1 MTARAAEVIK
11 VKNFNVTDSA
21 VVAIRRTGPS
31 GRAASAALLTL
42 TLTLGIGGCSHS
54 RQQTANSAQNSL
66 SQSQSAQVVAP
77 AVPAAQPASL
87 PETAQKKSVKRP
99 VKKLAATRTYT
110 DAVSGLSF
118 TYPRKSTLE
127 VGDKAEQDG
136 VVAEQLPMNFVQPNG
151 VTVAVI
157 ELPGIAK
164 TGGDFT
170 PAFFTISVNQ
180 DLTAGECEQFAGQY
194 SADKADSADKAALSP
209 TASKLT
215 MGKFEYVE
223 LDKLTDHGA
232 VKYYHRYVQGAT
244 PDDNACYE
252 FAMSVNSP
260 EQKQADSAPA
270 SSDVEHK
277 DLADKAAFARLE
289 KILASVNIKGDKG
302 EAVVADKAD
311 GTKDDQTKD
320 AKSEAPTAEA
330 AKTATTLDQNPR

>member
-1 MTARAAEVIK
+1 

-21 VVAIRRTGPS
+21 AVAIRRTGPS
-31 GRAASAALLTL
+31 GKAASAVLLTL
-42 TLTLGIGGCSHS
+42 TLTMGIGGCSHS
-54 RQQTANSAQNSL
+54 RQQTANSTQNS
-66 SQSQSAQVVAP
+66 STQSQSAQVVAP

-99 VKKLAATRTYT
+99 VKKLSATRTYT

-118 TYPRKSTLE
+118 TYPRKSKLE

-136 VVAEQLPMNFVQPNG
+136 VVAGQLPMNFVQPDG

-170 PAFFTISVNQ
+170 PAFFAISVNQ
-180 DLTAGECEQFAGQY
+180 GLTAGECEQFAGEN
-194 SADKADSADKAALSP
+194 SAGKADSADKPALSP
-209 TASKLT
+209 STLKLT
-215 MGKFEYVE
+215 MGKVEYVE
-223 LDKLTDHGA
+223 LDKLNDHGA
-232 VKYYHRYVQGAT
+232 AKYYHRYVQAAN

-252 FAMSVNSP
+252 FAMSVNAP
-260 EQKQADSAPA
+260 EQKQADSTPA

-289 KILASVNIKGDKG
+289 KILASVNIKGEKS
-302 EAVVADKAD
+302 EAVMVDKAV
-311 GTKDDQTKD
+311 GTKDDQAKD
-320 AKSEAPTAEA
+320 AKSDAPTAET